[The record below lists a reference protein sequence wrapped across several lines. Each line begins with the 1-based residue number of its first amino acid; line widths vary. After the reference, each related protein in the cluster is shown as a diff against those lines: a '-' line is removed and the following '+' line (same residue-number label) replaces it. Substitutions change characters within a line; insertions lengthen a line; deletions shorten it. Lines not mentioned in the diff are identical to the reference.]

1 MDLSTTTSQLLRDLL
16 FAYDMIR
23 DSGTQEQA
31 KRWDTQFKLIRD
43 EILRRAGDFSE
54 WPL

>member
-1 MDLSTTTSQLLRDLL
+1 MDPLTTTSQLLRDLL

-43 EILRRAGDFSE
+43 EILRRVGEFSE
-54 WPL
+54 QSL